1 VVEPRDPFE
10 EFARSSGLRIAT
22 TELNAAPRD
31 LAAPPDEHD
40 CYTLVEVRRDGQECA
55 LKMLFITDGLTAN
68 SPSWRDVLWWLS
80 SDAWA
85 IEQADR
91 DCEKWQAILRYPAAN
106 GAGARLFQLQLLQA
120 KTLEQMLGEDLYR
133 DLLGRYSAQLSKS

>member
-1 VVEPRDPFE
+1 MVEPRDPFE

-22 TELNAAPRD
+22 TALNAAPRD

-40 CYTLVEVRRDGQECA
+40 CYTLVEVRRDGEECA
-55 LKMLFITDGLTAN
+55 LKMLFITDGSDAN

-85 IEQADR
+85 VEQADR
-91 DCEKWQAILRYPAAN
+91 DREKWQAMLRYPATN
-106 GAGARLFQLQLLQA
+106 GSAARLFELQLTQA
-120 KTLEQMLGEDLYR
+120 KTLEQMLGEDRYR